1 MFLLQRK
8 KSSVPQIGALGAM
21 AALTGGT
28 IGGVSMAATKEEPDI
43 SAIDESKHLTDI
55 GEGDED
61 ENKPNYDHTPHDM
74 FVQLSEINDEHTF
87 WEEKSRWIKYEEC
100 KEEGKF
106 QSFIFAILCDFLGF
120 DIIFILPT

>member
-1 MFLLQRK
+1 MFVLLLQRK

-43 SAIDESKHLTDI
+43 SAIDETKPLSDI

-61 ENKPNYDHTPHDM
+61 ENKPSYDHTPHDM
-74 FVQLSEINDEHTF
+74 FVQLSEINEEHTF

-100 KEEGKF
+100 KEEGKL
-106 QSFIFAILCDFLGF
+106 QSFILIL
-120 DIIFILPT
+120 